1 MGELRTDRMYQNFIL
16 ELEWRHMV
24 PKGNAGVFVW
34 ADDITARGVPFHR
47 SIEVQVLE
55 NAYGNTESHTTHGDI
70 FPIHGATMTP
80 VNGRGGERAFPTEHR
95 AKPSPE
101 WNHFRI
107 TGNDGSISLEVNGK
121 LVTQGIEA
129 SPRKGYICLESE
141 GGVVHYRNIRIQ
153 ELPDTPVGPSDIAIA
168 DRGFKSL
175 YNGVDFSGW
184 VTAANSGWTPNDW
197 RLSFAGEP
205 SDEPRISTAQTFGN
219 IAFIFDVRLRDV
231 RRREESN
238 VARVVLR
245 GGAEQTAIKIDVRD
259 PEMAEHF
266 AEVGQWNRFEG
277 TIRGDLLS
285 LTLNGRKLFE
295 DRQLAG
301 APDTGAL
308 TIEAAGPIDFANI
321 YVRDLE

>member
-1 MGELRTDRMYQNFIL
+1 MAAHGPQRQSS
-16 ELEWRHMV
+16 
-24 PKGNAGVFVW
+24 
-34 ADDITARGVPFHR
+34 DDITARGAR
-47 SIEVQVLE
+47 SIEVQVRKRLRKP
-55 NAYGNTESHTTHGDI
+55 YHSRRHLSDPRGHDD
-70 FPIHGATMTP
+70 PCQR
-80 VNGRGGERAFPTEHR
+80 RGGERAFPTEHR

-197 RLSFAGEP
+197 RLSFA
-205 SDEPRISTAQTFGN
+205 
-219 IAFIFDVRLRDV
+219 V
-231 RRREESN
+231 
-238 VARVVLR
+238 
-245 GGAEQTAIKIDVRD
+245 
-259 PEMAEHF
+259 
-266 AEVGQWNRFEG
+266 
-277 TIRGDLLS
+277 
-285 LTLNGRKLFE
+285 
-295 DRQLAG
+295 
-301 APDTGAL
+301 
-308 TIEAAGPIDFANI
+308 
-321 YVRDLE
+321 